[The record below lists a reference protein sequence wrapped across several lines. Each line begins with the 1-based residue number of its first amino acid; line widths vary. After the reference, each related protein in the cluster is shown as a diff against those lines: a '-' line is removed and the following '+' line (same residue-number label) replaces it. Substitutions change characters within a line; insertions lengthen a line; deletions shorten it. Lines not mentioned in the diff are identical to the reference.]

1 MFIVIEGGKSSG
13 KTTLKNLLIPWLE
26 EKGLTVFD
34 STSPTDW
41 AKTLEHQGQFASPR
55 SEMFLE
61 LADRA
66 EQFEKIIKPALDKN
80 FVVILENYK
89 KGFLAK
95 YVLGEGENAEMVQA
109 LNNKCELPSA
119 DVTLILNPEASEVL
133 KRNPRLNVAKYTRMQ
148 PNFIETEEGDSI
160 ITGSSPQE
168 VFENAKAWIN
178 EAYFYNEVTPEINA
192 VEAGVLPV
200 STTISE
206 LPKLNPEDFLPTQPE
221 SNLEAVPDVT

>member
-26 EKGLTVFD
+26 EKGLTVYD
-34 STSPTDW
+34 STCPTEW
-41 AKTLEHQGQFASPR
+41 AKKLEHQGQFASPR

-66 EQFEKIIKPALDKN
+66 EQFEKLIKPALDKN
-80 FVVILENYK
+80 LVVILENYK

-109 LNNKCELPSA
+109 LNNKCELPPA
-119 DVTLILNPEASEVL
+119 DVTLILNPDSAEVY
-133 KRNPRLNVAKYTRMQ
+133 KRNPKLNVAKYQRMQ
-148 PNFIETEEGDSI
+148 ANFIETEEGDSI

-178 EAYFYNEVTPEINA
+178 EAYFFNEVPPELNA
-192 VEAGVLPV
+192 VEAGVLPI
-200 STTISE
+200 TAPKEE
-206 LPKLNPEDFLPTQPE
+206 LPSLNLKDFSINQ
-221 SNLEAVPDVT
+221 SNPIMETVPDVK